1 MTVTKAFSFG
11 LTQKHLS
18 MIMKFLGLEWK
29 SFFRSPQF
37 GAGILMKLGMLVIY
51 INLAAVFLGAAFV
64 LFFYSRQE
72 AHVHPLVMFS
82 RFFLLYWV
90 ADLLMKY
97 FGQQLPA
104 NNIKPLLTL
113 NIPKSS
119 IAGYTLGKILV
130 SFFSWSF
137 LLFIVPF
144 SILLLAQG
152 GESFAGVAAMFLTTF
167 SLLFINTF
175 INVFLNKSDRV
186 MYTFFALL
194 IAAAALHYFKVIS
207 IPGISQSIFLPLFT
221 RSWLFVIPL
230 VAMLVMGY
238 FTYRFIRENLYL
250 DRGLEMKTAAGR
262 TENIAFLNRFGS
274 MGTFIN
280 NDIRLIRRSKAAR
293 SALMGGFAFLFYGL
307 LIKSQGYDASFMQV
321 FLGIFVTGGFNFMF
335 GQRVPAWDSSYY
347 PLMMTQNVPYRD
359 FLKAKWWLFVLV
371 TFVSM
376 ILAVGYAF
384 FSWEFYFTIFA
395 AGLYN
400 LGVNSYLTLLAGAFN
415 KKPIDLNSTS
425 KGFTGGQNNF
435 NLKVM
440 LLLIPQLVLPMA
452 VFGGVKYLLGMSAA
466 VISLAVLGL
475 IGFLLRDRIFDQI
488 VRIYRTEKYSTL
500 AAFKKSE

>member
-1 MTVTKAFSFG
+1 
-11 LTQKHLS
+11 

-37 GAGILMKLGMLVIY
+37 GAGILMKLGMLFIY
-51 INLAAVFLGAAFV
+51 INMAAMFLGAAVV
-64 LFFYSRQE
+64 LFYYSKEE
-72 AHVHPLVMFS
+72 AHANPLMLFS
-82 RFFLLYWV
+82 KFFLIYWV

-104 NNIKPLLTL
+104 TNIKPLLTL

-119 IAGYTLGKILV
+119 IAGYTLGKILL

-144 SILLLAQG
+144 SILLVARG
-152 GESFAGVAAMFLTTF
+152 DESPAGVAGMFVTTF
-167 SLLFINTF
+167 SVLFINTF
-175 INVFLNKSDRV
+175 INVFLNKKDRM
-186 MYTFFALL
+186 MYGFFAVL
-194 IAAAALHYFKVIS
+194 IIFAVLHYFRIINVLQ
-207 IPGISQSIFLPLFT
+207 ISQTIFEPMFT
-221 RSWLFVIPL
+221 RPVLCSIPL
-230 VAMLVMGY
+230 VIMLILGY

-250 DRGLEMKTAAGR
+250 DKGLEMKRTAGR
-262 TENIAFLNRFGS
+262 TETITFLNRFGT

-293 SALMGGFAFLFYGL
+293 SALMGGLLFLLYGL
-307 LIKSQGYDASFMQV
+307 LIKSQGYHTGFMQV

-347 PLMMTQNVPYRD
+347 PLMMTQNVPYKD
-359 FLKAKWWLFVLV
+359 FLKAKWWLFVIV
-371 TFVSM
+371 TFISM
-376 ILAVGYAF
+376 VLAVGYAF

-400 LGVNSYLTLLAGAFN
+400 LGVNSYLTLLSGAYN
-415 KKPIDLNSTS
+415 KKPIDLNSAA
-425 KGFTGGQNNF
+425 KGFTSGQNNF
-435 NLKVM
+435 NFRVM
-440 LLLIPQLVLPMA
+440 LLLIPQLMLPMA
-452 VFGGVKYLLGMSAA
+452 VFGLVKYFFGISPA
-466 VISLAVLGL
+466 VLSLALLGL
-475 IGFLLRDRIFDQI
+475 IGFLLRDKIFDQI

-500 AAFKKSE
+500 AAFKKND